1 MPFSFGDNV
10 VRRTS
15 CQHFQQH
22 LYHQVLPAVFIGHT
36 NHEPCCTHF
45 QPRQDGTTEPQ
56 RSQRVVGDDIALV
69 GWGVGCSWGQNG
81 YGGGRG
87 EGRGEGRGGRAW
99 RAEKQRVSLIV
110 AARSSVSIVQ
120 LRWCA
125 RPRPSARAADPARG
139 PRQGPPIVAW
149 GGWLAASS
157 HAAAGWWSLRSSACC
172 CTAVAWSRCSFLQ
185 IEYHK
190 H

>member
-1 MPFSFGDNV
+1 M
-10 VRRTS
+10 
-15 CQHFQQH
+15 
-22 LYHQVLPAVFIGHT
+22 
-36 NHEPCCTHF
+36 
-45 QPRQDGTTEPQ
+45 
-56 RSQRVVGDDIALV
+56 ALV

-125 RPRPSARAADPARG
+125 RPRPSARAADRSMGRLAR
-139 PRQGPPIVAW
+139 RIVACGCW
-149 GGWLAASS
+149 MVVVAKYYLLLYGGCVVQVFISS
-157 HAAAGWWSLRSSACC
+157 N
-172 CTAVAWSRCSFLQ
+172 
-185 IEYHK
+185 
-190 H
+190 